1 MELCPCGSG
10 RDIIECCNPF
20 LQGQQTPLTAESLM
34 RSRYT
39 AYVKTE
45 IDYIYETTHPSQRS
59 KFNRQE
65 SLQWSR
71 NTDWQSLEVLRTE
84 KGDETDD
91 TGIVE
96 FVARY
101 REKSKAVQHHEIAE
115 FKKEGGRW
123 FFVDGHAP
131 KPIQSIRQG
140 PKIGRNDPCPCASGK
155 KYKKCCGV

>member
-10 RDIIECCNPF
+10 SDFDDCCNPF

-65 SLQWSR
+65 SLQWSQ
-71 NTDWQSLEVLRTE
+71 NTDWQSLEICRTE
-84 KGDETDD
+84 KGSATDD
-91 TGIVE
+91 TGVVE

-101 REKSKAVQHHEIAE
+101 REKNKAVNHHEIAE
-115 FKKEGGRW
+115 FKKEGERW

-131 KPIQSIRQG
+131 KPVQSIRQG